1 MRKMMSS
8 MKKVTAVAMTAA
20 MCISLTGCGGGSSK
34 KTVVTEAVK
43 TEAESTEE
51 TEAVSEEVTGINDSE
66 MAGILAGTTW
76 AGISSQQEIMVAAFD
91 EKDAYLA
98 IIDTD
103 GEVTDL
109 DGYWKAD
116 FDTFYLYANEDYSDD
131 PTTFAFDWYTTENGE
146 YIQLD
151 DIVLSSEG
159 DGSNMETTLDQ
170 MMTTASVIEYVA
182 QGTYWIGSGDET
194 AMIFYFEGDQA
205 YFDLLYN
212 ENGEIQTQSIYGL
225 WSLDYDH
232 LTLIDDET
240 DMSYELGWDLSEEG
254 DSYCFELTEDDTTY
268 YLYESAAEDVDSTLE
283 ILTSYLTA
291 EDSVDVEADD
301 IDLSDFLEGY
311 VGHSV
316 IDAFMLSGIS
326 PDFETR
332 KYCAELL
339 GFSNYSGTSDE
350 NLALIQLM
358 GGTVQ

>member
-1 MRKMMSS
+1 
-8 MKKVTAVAMTAA
+8 MKRLTNLLAITLLTSCATAFAQEQEETT
-20 MCISLTGCGGGSSK
+20 TGKSAVEQSADIYASGYNKFRFGGYGEILANFMDYGINRFRGTDNGSK
-34 KTVVTEAVK
+34 KDHRN
-43 TEAESTEE
+43 S
-51 TEAVSEEVTGINDSE
+51 
-66 MAGILAGTTW
+66 
-76 AGISSQQEIMVAAFD
+76 ISIPRFVLAFD
-91 EKDAYLA
+91 YKFNSQWILGAEIEFEAGGTGSAYE
-98 IIDTD
+98 I
-103 GEVTDL
+103 E
-109 DGYWKAD
+109 
-116 FDTFYLYANEDYSDD
+116 N
-131 PTTFAFDWYTTENGE
+131 TENGE

-159 DGSNMETTLDQ
+159 DGSNLETTLDQ

-194 AMIFYFEGDQA
+194 AMIFYFEDDQA

-212 ENGEIQTQSIYGL
+212 DNGQIQTQSISGI

-232 LTLIDDET
+232 LNLIDDET
-240 DMSYELGWDLSEEG
+240 GVSYELGWDLSEEG

-268 YLYESAAEDVDSTLE
+268 YLYESAAEDVDSTLD

-291 EDSVDVEADD
+291 EDSVDVESDD

-311 VGHSV
+311 EGHSV

-339 GFSNYSGTSDE
+339 GFVNYSGTSDE